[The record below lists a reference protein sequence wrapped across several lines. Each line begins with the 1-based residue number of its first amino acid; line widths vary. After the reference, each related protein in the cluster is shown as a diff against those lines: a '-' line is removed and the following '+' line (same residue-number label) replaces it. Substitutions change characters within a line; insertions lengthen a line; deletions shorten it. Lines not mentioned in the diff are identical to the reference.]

1 MLYVS
6 TSNRISK
13 HIAQEATRKYSDL
26 SNHNVKSILNSTSE
40 FPVLIQSNETRDN
53 EFINQ
58 FDVPV
63 EYANGS
69 FQYGDKILVVNQFE
83 KTLYFV

>member
-6 TSNRISK
+6 TSTRISK
-13 HIAQEATRKYSDL
+13 HIAQEATRKYSHL
-26 SNHNVKSILNSTSE
+26 SDRNVKSILNSTSE

-58 FDVPV
+58 YDTSVNYGDG
-63 EYANGS
+63 E
-69 FQYGDKILVVNQFE
+69 FQDRDKILIVNQFE